1 MQPLTGTGE
10 ADALRRLID
19 QPESPRHT
27 HAREMDNADISE
39 IVEGKLYLGSK
50 DPAADLAALQRRGVT
65 HVVNCTADGIEG
77 AVPNH
82 HERDGVLAYYR
93 LPLLDGPKCSLLPLL
108 PTALD
113 WAVGAVEGGG
123 VVFAHCHAGSSR
135 SGAFVCAFLMATQQ
149 LSFADAWASARAK
162 RPVVKPNAGFKAHL
176 RAYQSMVDGVPP
188 APTPTEVELAVD
200 AQEFA
205 DAEMMARMQRGEEW
219 GEWTGYDEFKGAFA
233 VALRRGETDWRQVEE
248 RLQDAEEGE
257 PPPPV
262 LSLGGDPDAAAGLGR
277 TSSFRFGGES
287 IEEYEERLC
296 LMAAAAA
303 EEEQQEQDDAD
314 ADVDELALLA
324 SLPAPPGIAKQG
336 GGSGGGGV
344 GGGAGPEEVEVD
356 ELWARLEWLKQLH
369 AEDGAPLDHTYSSSG
384 GGRGGGGGAADND
397 VELEL
402 RFARLQQMQ
411 QQQGDEAHPVVPGP
425 ELEPEPEPDG
435 D

>member
-1 MQPLTGTGE
+1 
-10 ADALRRLID
+10 
-19 QPESPRHT
+19 
-27 HAREMDNADISE
+27 MDNADISE

-113 WAVGAVEGGG
+113 WAMGAVEGGG

-248 RLQDAEEGE
+248 RLQDAEEEIKKFRQWSPWTQDNFGWGFIFGFLAALGLLWVLTCLWNTLSRLRASRKSTPLVAE
-257 PPPPV
+257 PV
-262 LSLGGDPDAAAGLGR
+262 GSASS
-277 TSSFRFGGES
+277 TSSSDGS
-287 IEEYEERLC
+287 EETRSR
-296 LMAAAAA
+296 
-303 EEEQQEQDDAD
+303 
-314 ADVDELALLA
+314 V
-324 SLPAPPGIAKQG
+324 
-336 GGSGGGGV
+336 
-344 GGGAGPEEVEVD
+344 
-356 ELWARLEWLKQLH
+356 AR
-369 AEDGAPLDHTYSSSG
+369 ARARA
-384 GGRGGGGGAADND
+384 RG
-397 VELEL
+397 L
-402 RFARLQQMQ
+402 R
-411 QQQGDEAHPVVPGP
+411 
-425 ELEPEPEPDG
+425 
-435 D
+435 